1 MTTRGELW
9 SHAARFALLQRRMF
23 RSSRSCDQSMQLSNI
38 IARMA
43 YMPSIYMRVGTN
55 RDIWFTSTI
64 LPCPRFH
71 AVIDCKSLVSMEGH
85 ITYVCR
91 AACLFTK
98 VIPMKKPSFAHYQ
111 CLLFYPQWLPVA
123 LRPTA
128 CNLTFVALI
137 LLAHPP
143 PSPFASFIFY
153 GHSVVRR
160 TPQ

>member
-1 MTTRGELW
+1 VTTRGELW

-64 LPCPRFH
+64 LPCPRFR
-71 AVIDCKSLVSMEGH
+71 AVIDCKSLVSTEGH

-98 VIPMKKPSFAHYQ
+98 LYQ
-111 CLLFYPQWLPVA
+111 RRSLRLRATNVRYFILNGYLSPYARLPV
-123 LRPTA
+123 T
-128 CNLTFVALI
+128 
-137 LLAHPP
+137 
-143 PSPFASFIFY
+143 
-153 GHSVVRR
+153 
-160 TPQ
+160 